1 MLLIYGTEEELKWE
15 DDIWSFDNIRKLALA
30 SFYKLKKKNEKLI
43 FMTVKK
49 YLLDKVAASYC

>member
-1 MLLIYGTEEELKWE
+1 MVTEEELKWE

-49 YLLDKVAASYC
+49 YLLDKVVASYC